1 MVFKVGSTPTLPT
14 NFFKL
19 LNTKIMVF
27 SNDIKMQLAQ
37 MCGKNDLFGLIDR
50 LESLLPKFDVNIK
63 NGNGKAIQ
71 KFIAFLYD
79 YIENPMQAKLP
90 YKMLKKG
97 NMKLP
102 FYSFSTLPIVTCM
115 GSGDCENWCYSFKAW
130 RYPSAFFRQCQNTL
144 LMSNFERIQYEVK
157 KLDSKIGALKELPKK
172 NKRWIDYNLKT
183 EFRLYV
189 DGDFNTT
196 TDLVN
201 WMELLKDCKHLNAY
215 GYSKSFPLFLELND
229 QGYKFPSNYTL
240 NLSNGGKYDF
250 LTEKMKE
257 LSITRGLFYA
267 VKVPKGK
274 KLRDMFEHKV
284 FQCPIKCGT
293 CTRVGHACGSKEY
306 FQNKD
311 IVIAMH

>member
-1 MVFKVGSTPTLPT
+1 
-14 NFFKL
+14 
-19 LNTKIMVF
+19 MVF

-37 MCGKNDLFGLIDR
+37 MCGNNDLFGLIDR

-63 NGNGKAIQ
+63 NGNGQAIQ
-71 KFIAFLYD
+71 KFIKFLYA
-79 YIENPMQAKLP
+79 YIESPMEAKLP

-115 GSGDCENWCYSFKAW
+115 GSGDCENWCYSLKAW
-130 RYPSAFFRQCQNTL
+130 RYPSSFFRQAQNTI
-144 LMSNFERIQYEVK
+144 LMSNFDRIRAEVL
-157 KLDSKIGALKELPKK
+157 KLDAKVKV
-172 NKRWIDYNLKT
+172 KT

-189 DGDFNTT
+189 DGDFNTS

-201 WMELLKDCKHLNAY
+201 WMELLKECNNLNAY

-229 QGYKFPSNYTL
+229 QGYDFPLNYTL

-250 LTEKMKE
+250 LTDAMKP
-257 LSITRGLFYA
+257 LSITRGRFYA

-293 CTRVGHACGSKEY
+293 CTRIGHACGSKEY
-306 FQNKD
+306 FQDKD

>member
-1 MVFKVGSTPTLPT
+1 
-14 NFFKL
+14 
-19 LNTKIMVF
+19 MVF

-37 MCGKNDLFGLIDR
+37 MCGNNDLFGLIDR
-50 LESLLPKFDVNIK
+50 LESLLPKFDTTIK
-63 NGNGKAIQ
+63 NGNGYHIQ

-79 YIENPMQAKLP
+79 YIDNSMTAKLP

-115 GSGDCENWCYSFKAW
+115 GSGDCENWCYSLKAW
-130 RYPSAFFRQCQNTL
+130 RYPSSFFRQCQNTI
-144 LMSNFERIQYEVK
+144 LMSNFDRIRKEVLR
-157 KLDSKIGALKELPKK
+157 LDAKVKV
-172 NKRWIDYNLKT
+172 KT

-189 DGDFNTT
+189 DGDFDTT

-201 WMELLKDCKHLNAY
+201 WMQLLKECKQLNAY

-229 QGYKFPSNYTL
+229 QGYDFPSNYTL

-250 LTEKMKE
+250 LTDAMKH
-257 LSITRGLFYA
+257 LSITRGRFYA

-274 KLRDMFEHKV
+274 KLRDMFQHKV

-293 CTRVGHACGSKEY
+293 CTRIGHACGNNEIFKG
-306 FQNKD
+306 KD

>member
-1 MVFKVGSTPTLPT
+1 
-14 NFFKL
+14 
-19 LNTKIMVF
+19 MVF
-27 SNDIKMQLAQ
+27 SNDIKMQLAK
-37 MCGKNDLFGLIDR
+37 MCGNNDLFSLLNR

-63 NGNGKAIQ
+63 NGNGYHIK

-79 YIENPMQAKLP
+79 YIDNPMEAKLP
-90 YKMLKKG
+90 YAMLKKG

-115 GSGDCENWCYSFKAW
+115 GSGDCENWCYSLKAW
-130 RYPSAFFRQCQNTL
+130 RYPSSFFRQCQNTI
-144 LMSNFERIQYEVK
+144 LMSNFDRIRKEVL
-157 KLDSKIGALKELPKK
+157 KLDAKVKI
-172 NKRWIDYNLKT
+172 KT

-189 DGDFNTT
+189 DGDFNTS

-201 WMELLKDCKHLNAY
+201 WMELLKECKQLNAY

-229 QGYKFPSNYTL
+229 QGYKFPDNYTL

-250 LTEKMKE
+250 LTDAMKP
-257 LSITRGLFYA
+257 LSITRGRFYA

-293 CTRVGHACGSKEY
+293 CTRIGHACGNNEIFKG
-306 FQNKD
+306 KD

>member
-1 MVFKVGSTPTLPT
+1 MTFENK
-14 NFFKL
+14 
-19 LNTKIMVF
+19 TKMTI
-27 SNDIKMQLAQ
+27 AQ
-37 MCGKNDLFGLIDR
+37 MCGENNLFGLIEK
-50 LESLLPKFDVNIK
+50 LESLLPNFDITIK
-63 NGNGKAIQ
+63 NGNGYHIQ
-71 KFIAFLYD
+71 KFISFLYD
-79 YIENPMQAKLP
+79 YIDNPMNAKLP

-97 NMKLP
+97 NIKLP

-130 RYPSAFFRQCQNTL
+130 RYPSSFFRQCQNTL
-144 LMSNFERIQYEVK
+144 LMFNFERIKKEMLQLNSKVK
-157 KLDSKIGALKELPKK
+157 I
-172 NKRWIDYNLKT
+172 KT

-189 DGDFNTT
+189 DGDFNTL
-196 TDLVN
+196 TDLVH
-201 WMELLKDCKHLNAY
+201 WMDVLKMCNNLNAY

-229 QGYKFPSNYTL
+229 HGYEFPNNYTL

-250 LTEKMKE
+250 LTEEMKK
-257 LSITRGLFYA
+257 LSISRGRFYA

-293 CTRVGHACGSKEY
+293 CTRIGHACGNKDI
-306 FQNKD
+306 FQGKD

>member
-1 MVFKVGSTPTLPT
+1 MTFDNK
-14 NFFKL
+14 
-19 LNTKIMVF
+19 TKM
-27 SNDIKMQLAQ
+27 KLAQ
-37 MCGKNDLFGLIDR
+37 MCANNDLFGLIDY
-50 LESLLPKFDVNIK
+50 LEDLLPKFDTTIK
-63 NGNGKAIQ
+63 NSNGYHIQ
-71 KFIAFLYD
+71 KFNNFLYE
-79 YIENPMQAKLP
+79 YIDNPMTAKLP

-102 FYSFSTLPIVTCM
+102 FYSFSTLPVVTCM

-130 RYPSAFFRQCQNTL
+130 RYPSAFFRQCQNTV
-144 LMSNFERIQYEVK
+144 LMNNFDRIKSDVK
-157 KLDSKIGALKELPKK
+157 SLDNKLDK
-172 NKRWIDYNLKT
+172 KT

-189 DGDFNTT
+189 DGDFNTS
-196 TDLVN
+196 TDLKN
-201 WMELLKDCKHLNAY
+201 WMNLLKECNNLNAY
-215 GYSKSFPLFLELND
+215 GYSKSFPLFLELKES
-229 QGYKFPSNYTL
+229 GYNFPSNYTL

-250 LTEKMKE
+250 FSQKTKG

-293 CTRVGHACGSKEY
+293 CTRIGHACGSKEY
-306 FQNKD
+306 FQGKD

>member
-1 MVFKVGSTPTLPT
+1 
-14 NFFKL
+14 
-19 LNTKIMVF
+19 MVF

-50 LESLLPKFDVNIK
+50 LESLLPKFDANIK
-63 NGNGKAIQ
+63 NGNGYHIQ
-71 KFIAFLYD
+71 KFIKFLYS
-79 YIENPMQAKLP
+79 YIDNPMEAKLP
-90 YKMLKKG
+90 YSMLKKG

-115 GSGDCENWCYSFKAW
+115 GSGDCENWCYSLKAW
-130 RYPSAFFRQCQNTL
+130 RYPSSFFRQAQNTI
-144 LMSNFERIQYEVK
+144 LMSNFDRIRAEVL
-157 KLDSKIGALKELPKK
+157 KLDSKVKV
-172 NKRWIDYNLKT
+172 KT

-196 TDLVN
+196 TDLTN
-201 WMELLKDCKHLNAY
+201 WMELLKECKKLNAY

-229 QGYKFPSNYTL
+229 QGYKFPANYTL

-250 LTEKMKE
+250 LTDAMKP
-257 LSITRGLFYA
+257 LSITRGRFYA

-274 KLRDMFEHKV
+274 KLRDMFQHKV

-293 CTRVGHACGSKEY
+293 CTRIGHACGNNEIFKG
-306 FQNKD
+306 KD

>member
-1 MVFKVGSTPTLPT
+1 MTFDNK
-14 NFFKL
+14 
-19 LNTKIMVF
+19 
-27 SNDIKMQLAQ
+27 IKMQLAQ
-37 MCGKNDLFGLIDR
+37 MCGNNDLFGLIDS
-50 LESLLPKFDVNIK
+50 LENLLPNFDVNIK
-63 NGNGKAIQ
+63 NGNGYHINKMIQ
-71 KFIAFLYD
+71 FLYQ
-79 YIENPMQAKLP
+79 YINNPMSAVLP

-172 NKRWIDYNLKT
+172 NKRWIDYNVKT

-196 TDLVN
+196 KDLTN
-201 WMELLKDCKHLNAY
+201 WMQLLKDCKHLNAY
-215 GYSKSFPLFLELND
+215 GYSKSFPLFLDLYDN
-229 QGYKFPSNYTL
+229 GYEFPDNYTL
-240 NLSNGGKYDF
+240 NLSNGGQYDF
-250 LTEKMKE
+250 LTDAMKKIP
-257 LSITRGLFYA
+257 ITRGRFYA

-274 KLRDMFEHKV
+274 KLKDMFEHKV
-284 FQCPIKCGT
+284 FQCPIKCGS
-293 CTRVGHACGSKEY
+293 CTRIGHACGNQTVFKDM
-306 FQNKD
+306 D